1 MMNHSGGGRGI
12 NSMSWKQKYRVILL
26 HLLVHGLV
34 LCEEEL
40 NTKSAVNIED
50 SNCRINSDDVSPLNI
65 QAVDLSPGALLH
77 SFSKP
82 VTFLDRSHCGRR
94 GGVSRTLVNTEY
106 SDYFFITTG
115 GEGLG
120 IFYFLYSQ
128 NVFMFYLSL
137 NITSPITKKIIIF
150 LFSRCSI
157 SNTISR
163 KKLELSDT
171 RRV

>member
-40 NTKSAVNIED
+40 NTQSSVNNNVED
-50 SNCRINSDDVSPLNI
+50 NTCSINPDDVSPLSI

-94 GGVSRTLVNTEY
+94 GGVSRTLVNAEY

-120 IFYFLYSQ
+120 
-128 NVFMFYLSL
+128 
-137 NITSPITKKIIIF
+137 K
-150 LFSRCSI
+150 
-157 SNTISR
+157 
-163 KKLELSDT
+163 
-171 RRV
+171 